1 MRRPEVKGR
10 WSGGADRGGEG
21 EREGSARCDPA
32 APAAARRQGAGAPR
46 GAGAASGRGGRARGP
61 GALGPAATR
70 RLGGRA
76 RARCAPPAGGAA
88 PGLRAEFAGAGL
100 VPRRGQG
107 GLGAGSKWLFGAGH
121 SPPPPPRAAGGGRP
135 RAGGA
140 RDRPGLRGLRPR
152 RASPPGPISP
162 FVSLVLLSGLPRPLG
177 PVFTSYSAWGAGR
190 TRGRAG
196 ESPAAAPGSRPARTI
211 GVLPAGE
218 GRRRRCLQAWRGL
231 CALRWWLS
239 LSDCSKAAEK
249 SAAVPLPVEA
259 AAAAAEDAHWRSQGA
274 PRRSRPRPRS
284 APRSYLAPRRQ
295 APHPSGSRRPG
306 CAPGPGRKTERRL
319 GLARRPHIWAWC

>member
-1 MRRPEVKGR
+1 MCCVSKIFKHIYKRKI
-10 WSGGADRGGEG
+10 
-21 EREGSARCDPA
+21 
-32 APAAARRQGAGAPR
+32 QGLPWWL
-46 GAGAASGRGGRARGP
+46 SSEESFCQC
-61 GALGPAATR
+61 R
-70 RLGGRA
+70 RLGFDPWVRKI
-76 RARCAPPAGGAA
+76 PW
-88 PGLRAEFAGAGL
+88 
-100 VPRRGQG
+100 RRIWQ
-107 GLGAGSKWLFGAGH
+107 
-121 SPPPPPRAAGGGRP
+121 PTP
-135 RAGGA
+135 
-140 RDRPGLRGLRPR
+140 
-152 RASPPGPISP
+152 
-162 FVSLVLLSGLPRPLG
+162 G